1 MAGEYEV
8 TRKEEIR
15 KFDLEMNVQTYYRI
29 YAISKGGTL
38 FHVEVPE
45 GDLGTPKADA
55 ALTKR
60 AKDLDAIK

>member
-1 MAGEYEV
+1 MPAEYEV

-15 KFDLEMNVQTYYRI
+15 KFDREMNVQTYYRI
-29 YAISKGGTL
+29 YALSKGGTL

-45 GDLGTPKADA
+45 ADLGTPKVAEVLA
-55 ALTKR
+55 RR

>member
-1 MAGEYEV
+1 MATDYEV

-15 KFDLEMNVQTYYRI
+15 KFTKEMEVKTYYRI

-45 GDLGTPKADA
+45 SDLGTPKVDT
-55 ALTKR
+55 ALAKR
-60 AKDLDAIK
+60 AKELDSIK